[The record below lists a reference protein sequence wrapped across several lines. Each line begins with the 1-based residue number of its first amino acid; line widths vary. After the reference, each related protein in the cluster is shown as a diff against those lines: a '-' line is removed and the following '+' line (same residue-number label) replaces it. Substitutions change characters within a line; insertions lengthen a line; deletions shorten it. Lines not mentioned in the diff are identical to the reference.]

1 MSLPAQD
8 IKNKN
13 KEKTDSKYVFH
24 RDNFLRVSN
33 ASKIVG
39 VSPSTMRRLES
50 EGLISSHRDPK
61 SNYRLYRL
69 DELKELKNNLE
80 QKKLQKYE
88 DKINKDNKKSISFPN
103 SNLLGVVKPAK
114 IKLNENK
121 LSRESSGKKFS
132 EKRTY
137 KRDIDSEKWKIPV
150 DKEKKSMDPLWKK
163 TRMGISF
170 AVILSCII
178 FSLYYVSKNGGIN
191 DKGNLSSVPKILGF
205 LQKNENSGQELS
217 KKTDN
222 VLAARTKVSDFVQN
236 FNLETFFKKKA
247 TFEAGLEVT
256 DINFVD
262 TGTVNNLLRIDDVT
276 KRTLEESLG
285 IDGEI
290 IGTNML
296 STVIAEGVV
305 DGKKLAPEIEYN
317 GSFDFAEG
325 SLLIDGTEVEAS
337 AGEINVLS
345 GIKSTTEELNYLS
358 DLVLDNGGILFGNDN
373 SITQDKSY
381 LFWNSEDKSLEI
393 GNGTNYTGFKASDY
407 MSQDLIYTL
416 PENAGLSDYVLSIQN
431 GNVLEWREVTSI
443 PGSGDIT
450 SVGSMTEGDVF
461 NSSSVNGQWI
471 GFGESLGRLQFQRSD
486 SNIDSINILDARLG
500 IGITNP
506 YFDLDVAGSVNT
518 EELYISGTQVQS
530 SAVELN
536 LLHNLPGVLLDSS
549 IISLYATTG
558 INAGQGL
565 IGGGTTGVLTLD
577 VGVGD
582 GIVVNSDN
590 ISLDVITSGSTANT
604 SSNSGLELTSEG
616 LRIIGGCS
624 DDQVLSWNE
633 TTLTWECNYISSL
646 IGVISGSGEP
656 GQVAFFVDP
665 YEQSG
670 SNNLFWDI
678 SNSRLGIGT
687 TSPSRKLEV

>member
-13 KEKTDSKYVFH
+13 KEKIDSKYVFH

-50 EGLISSHRDPK
+50 EGLISSYRDPK

-88 DKINKDNKKSISFPN
+88 GKTNKDNKKSIPFPS
-103 SNLLGVVKPAK
+103 SNLLRVVEPAK

-121 LSRESSGKKFS
+121 LSEKKLS

-137 KRDIDSEKWKIPV
+137 KRNVDSKKWEIPV
-150 DKEKKSMDPLWKK
+150 DTEKKSAAPLWKK
-163 TRMGISF
+163 TRVGISF
-170 AVILSCII
+170 AVILSCVI
-178 FSLYYVSKNGGIN
+178 FSLYYISKNEDIN
-191 DKGNLSSVPKILGF
+191 DKGNLISFPKILGI
-205 LQKNENSGQELS
+205 LKKDTDLEQESS
-217 KKTDN
+217 KKENN
-222 VLAARTKVSDFVQN
+222 VLAARTRVSDFVQN

-262 TGTVNNLLRIDDVT
+262 TGTINNLLRIDEVT
-276 KRTLEESLG
+276 KRTLEESLS

-305 DGKKLAPEIEYN
+305 DGKKLASEIEYN

-337 AGEINVLS
+337 AEEINVLS

-358 DLVLDNGGILFGNDN
+358 DLVLDNGGILFGSDN

-393 GNGTNYTGFKASDY
+393 GNGANYTGFKASEY
-407 MSQDLIYTL
+407 MNQDLMYTL

-431 GNVLEWREVTSI
+431 GNILEWREVTSI

-461 NSSSVNGQWI
+461 NSSSVNGQWM
-471 GFGESLGRLQFQRSD
+471 
-486 SNIDSINILDARLG
+486 
-500 IGITNP
+500 
-506 YFDLDVAGSVNT
+506 DLEN
-518 EELYISGTQVQS
+518 
-530 SAVELN
+530 
-536 LLHNLPGVLLDSS
+536 H
-549 IISLYATTG
+549 
-558 INAGQGL
+558 
-565 IGGGTTGVLTLD
+565 
-577 VGVGD
+577 
-582 GIVVNSDN
+582 
-590 ISLDVITSGSTANT
+590 
-604 SSNSGLELTSEG
+604 
-616 LRIIGGCS
+616 
-624 DDQVLSWNE
+624 
-633 TTLTWECNYISSL
+633 
-646 IGVISGSGEP
+646 
-656 GQVAFFVDP
+656 
-665 YEQSG
+665 
-670 SNNLFWDI
+670 
-678 SNSRLGIGT
+678 
-687 TSPSRKLEV
+687 